1 VQQQRISATTAAL
14 GPENAAD
21 LAAAALVAGDLPGF
35 SVNTEVA
42 TDYSD
47 PASGEFMVLANYEA
61 DWVTDPAN
69 DSSVPDVYL
78 MLSLHDSADDADAL
92 LTALPQS
99 MGNNPDLARM
109 LDLGSLGL
117 GDESM
122 SVSLTVQYAGEP
134 ALQLFAVA
142 FRRGSVSVLVVG
154 GGSLDQVTT
163 YAQIVD
169 QRLAAAGA

>member
-1 VQQQRISATTAAL
+1 VQQQRVAASAGAL
-14 GPENAAD
+14 GSGSAAD
-21 LAAAALVAGDLPGF
+21 LAAAALDAGDLPGF

-47 PASGEFMVLANYEA
+47 PASGDFMVLASYEA
-61 DWVTDPAN
+61 DWVIDPAT
-69 DSSVPDVYL
+69 DSSVPDL
-78 MLSLHDSADDADAL
+78 FLALSLHDSAGDADAL
-92 LTALPQS
+92 LTALAQS
-99 MGNNPDLARM
+99 MGNNPDLTRM
-109 LDLGSLGL
+109 LDLGSVGL

-122 SVSLTVQYAGEP
+122 SASLTVQHAGEP

-142 FRRGSVSVLVVG
+142 FRRGSVSVLIVG
-154 GGSLDQVTT
+154 GGSLDQVAA